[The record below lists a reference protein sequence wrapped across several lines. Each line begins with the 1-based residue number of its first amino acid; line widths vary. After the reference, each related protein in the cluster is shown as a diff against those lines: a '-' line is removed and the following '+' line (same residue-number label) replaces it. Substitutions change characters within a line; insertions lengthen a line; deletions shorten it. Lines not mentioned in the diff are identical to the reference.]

1 MTVLNLAVALVATVA
16 VVTAVLARRR
26 DPAGRWRVLTLG
38 AVLVMAVAVTFL
50 LVLSSALS
58 RP

>member
-1 MTVLNLAVALVATVA
+1 VTVLNLAAALVATVA

-26 DPAGRWRVLTLG
+26 DPSGRWRVLTLG
-38 AVLVMAVAVTFL
+38 AVLVMAVGVTFL
-50 LVLSSALS
+50 LVVSSALS